1 MMQATEHFEFGDKV
15 IDDEYGEG
23 IVAKIIKEGPGD
35 IIVVTFKNIV
45 GDYTYAESG
54 RRLYADKVT
63 LRKAS
68 DQKGEEIKGEID
80 EYVETQAFPS
90 YDYRWEDYSQVPY
103 VVSHG
108 MSLRDYFAA
117 KALQGLI
124 AAHPDAD
131 CGPVGLAREA
141 FLYAD
146 KMMKEREK

>member
-68 DQKGEEIKGEID
+68 AQKGEEAKG
-80 EYVETQAFPS
+80 TN
-90 YDYRWEDYSQVPY
+90 
-103 VVSHG
+103 G

-131 CGPVGLAREA
+131 CGPVGLARDA
-141 FLYAD
+141 FLHAD